1 MKYFVII
8 LLSIFF
14 VYVGYSI
21 KKRQN
26 TSFVAGNNE
35 IFVPKNERKLAGR
48 IGLIIMLIGIET
60 IVFPAVFQ
68 LISVVNGIH
77 FAILAVINIAL
88 IFICMLI
95 DQLEG

>member
-1 MKYFVII
+1 MKYFVLI
-8 LLSIFF
+8 LLGIFF

-35 IFVPKNERKLAGR
+35 IFVPKNERKLAGL
-48 IGLIIMLIGIET
+48 GLIIMLFGIET

-68 LISVVNGIH
+68 LSSVVNGIY
-77 FAILAVINIAL
+77 FVILAFINITL
-88 IFICMLI
+88 IFICMLF